1 MDTTDAQRE
10 LEEFRRQWR
19 QEVENRKQ
27 QTVERQKHARISLA
41 TQQEEQQTT
50 GTTEIY
56 DDRPP
61 LAEEMHS
68 MSLENE
74 EEEKN
79 EPKTAMDHYIIAVDN
94 ERQGKLGQGKIIII
108 IIIIMEIN

>member
-27 QTVERQKHARISLA
+27 QKLERQKHARVSLV
-41 TQQEEQQTT
+41 TEEEVEQQTT
-50 GTTEIY
+50 TTTKIY
-56 DDRPP
+56 GDRPP
-61 LAEEMHS
+61 LTAEMQS

-74 EEEKN
+74 NEEKN
-79 EPKTAMDHYIIAVDN
+79 EPKTAMDYYIIAVDN
-94 ERQGKLGQGKIIII
+94 ERQGKLGQGKILIM
-108 IIIIMEIN
+108 IIMKIN